1 MVPTTAVY
9 VQREN
14 DKGVIQGFARG
25 KLTADDLAGTIT
37 VDGKGLL
44 AGQWSVVIRPEQVT
58 QFAIIM
64 LDDVG
69 QMGMMYGGGL
79 IGYGVAWIMSRWV
92 KMPALR
98 IEQSNAAPGN
108 RVATLRGL
116 GFQPRVATRKLMN
129 QVADFLTQK
138 GYKGA
143 MPDLADET
151 PWKFPWVPVLIG
163 FGAVALLVC
172 LAIVCLVAVTSNGT
186 GQ

>member
-1 MVPTTAVY
+1 MAITTGVY
-9 VQREN
+9 IQREN
-14 DKGVIQGFARG
+14 DKGVIQSFV
-25 KLTADDLAGTIT
+25 AGTLKTDDIAGT
-37 VDGKGLL
+37 VTVEGRGLL
-44 AGQWSVVIRPEQVT
+44 AGKWSVVIRPEQVT

-64 LDDVG
+64 LDDVS

-98 IEQSNAAPGN
+98 FEQSNATPGN

-129 QVADFLTQK
+129 QLADFLSQK
-138 GYKGA
+138 GYKGT
-143 MPDLADET
+143 MPDLVDET

-163 FGAVALLVC
+163 FGAAAVLVC
-172 LAIVCLVAVTSNGT
+172 LFLVALFAITSNN
-186 GQ
+186 